1 MKQNLKSAIF
11 VIAAIGG
18 ALATATILSGCNR
31 QEAVPVAATTT
42 PAAPTPAAPATT
54 VGTEIDDTIVTSRV
68 KATLVADQQVKEFDI
83 KVETR
88 KGVVLLS
95 GFVDSQAR
103 IDRVLADTRAVT
115 GVKGVENGMTLKEG
129 KATVGNSVDDSIVT
143 TRVKAALLGE
153 AGVKGIDIGVVTS
166 KGKVQLSGFVDNQ
179 TQIDRAMSVT
189 RAVEGAQSVVN
200 EMSIKK

>member
-1 MKQNLKSAIF
+1 M
-11 VIAAIGG
+11 
-18 ALATATILSGCNR
+18 
-31 QEAVPVAATTT
+31 PVAANT
-42 PAAPTPAAPATT
+42 PPTPLAPPTT

-68 KATLVADQQVKEFDI
+68 KAALIANQEVKEFDI

-95 GFVDSQAR
+95 GFVDSQMR
-103 IDRVLADTRAVT
+103 IERVLTDTRAVA

-129 KATVGNSVDDSIVT
+129 RVTVGNSVDDSIVT
-143 TRVKAALLGE
+143 TRVKTALLSE
-153 AGVKGIDIGVVTS
+153 AGVKGIDIGVVTR

-189 RAVEGAQSVVN
+189 RAVEGVQSVVN
-200 EMSIKK
+200 DMSIKK

>member
-1 MKQNLKSAIF
+1 MNQKLKSTIF
-11 VIAAIGG
+11 AIAAISG
-18 ALATATILSGCNR
+18 AITTITILSGCNR
-31 QEAVPVAATTT
+31 QEAVPVAANT
-42 PAAPTPAAPATT
+42 PPAPPTT

-68 KATLVADQQVKEFDI
+68 KAALIADQEVKEFDI

-95 GFVDSQAR
+95 GFVDSQMR
-103 IDRVLADTRAVT
+103 IERVLTDTRAVA

-129 KATVGNSVDDSIVT
+129 RVTVGNSVDDSIVT
-143 TRVKAALLGE
+143 TRVKTALLSE
-153 AGVKGIDIGVVTS
+153 AGVKGIDIGVVTR

-189 RAVEGAQSVVN
+189 RAVEGVQSVVN

>member
-1 MKQNLKSAIF
+1 MNQKLKSTIF
-11 VIAAIGG
+11 AIAAISG
-18 ALATATILSGCNR
+18 AITTTTILSGCNR
-31 QEAVPVAATTT
+31 QEAVPVAANT
-42 PAAPTPAAPATT
+42 PPAPPTT

-68 KATLVADQQVKEFDI
+68 KAALIADKEVKEFDI

-95 GFVDSQAR
+95 GFVDSQMR
-103 IDRVLADTRAVT
+103 IERVLTDTRAVA

-129 KATVGNSVDDSIVT
+129 RVTVGNSVDDSIVT
-143 TRVKAALLGE
+143 TRVKTALLSE
-153 AGVKGIDIGVVTS
+153 AGVKGIDIGVVTR

-189 RAVEGAQSVVN
+189 RAVEGVQSVVN

>member
-1 MKQNLKSAIF
+1 MNQKLKSAI
-11 VIAAIGG
+11 VVSAAISG
-18 ALATATILSGCNR
+18 AITTITILSGCNQ
-31 QEAVPVAATTT
+31 QEAVPVATNTR
-42 PAAPTPAAPATT
+42 PTPPAPPTT
-54 VGTEIDDTIVTSRV
+54 VGTEIDDTIVTSWV
-68 KATLVADQQVKEFDI
+68 KASLVADQEVKEFDI

-95 GFVDSQAR
+95 GFVDSQVR
-103 IDRVLADTRAVT
+103 LDRVIADTRAVT

-129 KATVGNSVDDSIVT
+129 KTTVGNSVDDSIVT

-189 RAVEGAQSVVN
+189 RAVEGVQSVVN
-200 EMSIKK
+200 KMSIKK

>member
-1 MKQNLKSAIF
+1 MNQKLKSTIF
-11 VIAAIGG
+11 AIAAISG
-18 ALATATILSGCNR
+18 AITTITILSGCNR
-31 QEAVPVAATTT
+31 QEAVPVAANT
-42 PAAPTPAAPATT
+42 PPAPPTT

-68 KATLVADQQVKEFDI
+68 KAALIADQEVKEFDI

-95 GFVDSQAR
+95 GFVDSQVR
-103 IDRVLADTRAVT
+103 LDRVLADTRAVT
-115 GVKGVENGMTLKEG
+115 GVKSVENGMTLKEG
-129 KATVGNSVDDSIVT
+129 KTTVGNSVDESIVT
-143 TRVKAALLGE
+143 TRVKAALLGD

-166 KGKVQLSGFVDNQ
+166 KGKVQLSGFVDDQ

-189 RAVEGAQSVVN
+189 RAVEGVQSVVN